1 MNMEI
6 YLNGP
11 GCMADPGQVVP
22 GTQKPIETFF
32 VISKMDRGEADV
44 YECSISQLR
53 YLLSPHEESDD
64 KFVIFTDRTSADQ
77 YLVRLRL
84 IAESTQR
91 LQLMTLEELE
101 GFAGTP

>member
-32 VISKMDRGEADV
+32 VISKTDVYADV

-53 YLLSPHEESDD
+53 YLLSDHEESDD
-64 KFVIFTDRTSADQ
+64 RFVIFTDRTSADQ